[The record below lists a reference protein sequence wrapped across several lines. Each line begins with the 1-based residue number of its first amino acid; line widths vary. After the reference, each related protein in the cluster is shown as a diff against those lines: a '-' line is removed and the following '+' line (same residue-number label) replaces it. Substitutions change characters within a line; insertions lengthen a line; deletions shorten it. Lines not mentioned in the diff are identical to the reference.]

1 MLIFVCIFV
10 IQSCDEIAL
19 LGTWIVESVQEFWVS
34 LPYEQICIYLSSG
47 NHQFVI
53 PSEFRPTKI
62 INQADK
68 KWKINHMFRNQ
79 RKILINVL
87 IDILFQEKKH
97 RNLWGGC

>member
-10 IQSCDEIAL
+10 IQSCDEMAL
-19 LGTWIVESVQEFWVS
+19 LGTWMVESVQEFWVS

-68 KWKINHMFRNQ
+68 K
-79 RKILINVL
+79 
-87 IDILFQEKKH
+87 
-97 RNLWGGC
+97 